1 MRKMLFENRAVWF
14 PPLTALLAASAL
26 AAPPLKSVD
35 LDAPAEDTTEAP
47 PEGDTN
53 PPEAEQAPSETAPMT
68 PGKPATLPKPPP
80 PTAEPRPTVPPGQD
94 YTVKT
99 GDTLW
104 DISGSYL
111 QSPWFWPK
119 LWSYNPQI
127 ANPHWIYPGNEIHFY
142 PGGGAQVGAEASG
155 GPPAPPEDEEEADVQ
170 VMGRIGYV
178 PPGTMLV
185 QTQGFVTRRELLEAG
200 EIVGSTAEKQLLS
213 SGDPVYMSF
222 EHAKPRPGDE
232 LVVFRTIKE
241 VYHPQSGDLIGYL
254 TLLRGTVRVT
264 ASGRP
269 MVTAQIDKNFNTIE
283 RGDKVGPWGE
293 KYLRNVALKGNDRAL
308 AGFVIA
314 TFTPELL
321 NVGEGHLVFVDRGRR
336 DGVQEGNTF
345 NVLEKRDGLEEDY
358 TARWMPGFPVETI
371 GKLLIVDTKET
382 ASEALVINSVRELQ
396 VGDRIEMLPQE
407 TSSR

>member
-1 MRKMLFENRAVWF
+1 MKKMSLVERAWF
-14 PPLTALLAASAL
+14 PTLTVLVAATALAD
-26 AAPPLKSVD
+26 PPLKSID
-35 LDAPAEDTTEAP
+35 LDAPADDSSEAP
-47 PEGDTN
+47 AETQTAPQ
-53 PPEAEQAPSETAPMT
+53 EAEPPPSETAPVT
-68 PGKPATLPKPPP
+68 PGRPTAVPKPPP
-80 PTAEPRPTVPPGQD
+80 PSAEPKPIVPQGQD

-142 PGGGAQVGAEASG
+142 PGGGAQVGSEAPA
-155 GPPAPPEDEEEADVQ
+155 GPGAPPEEEEADVQ
-170 VMGRIGYV
+170 VTGRIGYV
-178 PPGTMLV
+178 PPGTMMV

-200 EIVGSTAEKQLLS
+200 EIVGSPEEKSLLTFNDS
-213 SGDPVYMSF
+213 VYMSF
-222 EHAKPRPGDE
+222 DRAKPRPGDE
-232 LVVFRTIKE
+232 LVVFRTVKE

-269 MVTAQIDKNFNTIE
+269 MITAQIDKSFNTIE

-293 KYLRNVALKGNDRAL
+293 KYLRNVAIKGNDRAL

-321 NVGEGHLVFVDRGRR
+321 NIGEGHLVFVDRGRR

-358 TARWMPGFPVETI
+358 TARWMPGYPVDTI

-382 ASEALVINSVRELQ
+382 ASEALVVNSIRELQ

>member
-1 MRKMLFENRAVWF
+1 MRKKQFEGRAVWF
-14 PPLTALLAASAL
+14 SPLTALLAATAL

-35 LDAPAEDTTEAP
+35 LDAPAEDTSEAP
-47 PEGDTN
+47 AEGDTT
-53 PPEAEQAPSETAPMT
+53 PAETEPSPSETAPMT
-68 PGKPATLPKPPP
+68 PEKAAPLPKPPP
-80 PTAEPRPTVPPGQD
+80 PSAEPRPTVPPGQE

-142 PGGGAQVGAEASG
+142 PGGGAQVGEAAG
-155 GPPAPPEDEEEADVQ
+155 TAPAPPEEEEADVQ
-170 VMGRIGYV
+170 VTGRIGYV

-200 EIVGSTAEKQLLS
+200 EIVASPAEKELLS
-213 SGDPVYMSF
+213 FNDSVYMSF
-222 EHAKPRPGDE
+222 DRAKPRPGDE

-254 TLLRGTVRVT
+254 TVLRGTVRVT

-269 MVTAQIDKNFNTIE
+269 LVTAQIDKNFTTIE

-321 NVGEGHLVFVDRGRR
+321 NIGEGHFVFVDRGRR

-345 NVLEKRDGLEEDY
+345 NVLQKREGLEEDY
-358 TARWMPGFPVETI
+358 TARWMPGLPVETI

-396 VGDRIEMLPQE
+396 VGDHIEMLPQE

>member
-1 MRKMLFENRAVWF
+1 VKNVHPGNRAAWF
-14 PPLTALLAASAL
+14 SPLVAFLAATALGAQ
-26 AAPPLKSVD
+26 PLKSVD
-35 LDAPAEDTTEAP
+35 LDAPGEDSAEAPDTEAP
-47 PEGDTN
+47 APDATD
-53 PPEAEQAPSETAPMT
+53 QAPSETAPMT
-68 PGKPATLPKPPP
+68 PEKPQRSAPKPPP
-80 PTAEPRPTVPPGQD
+80 VNAEPRPTVAPGQD

-142 PGGGAQVGAEASG
+142 PGGGAQVGVEAPAAPQ
-155 GPPAPPEDEEEADVQ
+155 GPSEEDEADVQ
-170 VMGRIGYV
+170 ATGRIGYV
-178 PPGTMLV
+178 PPGTMLI
-185 QTQGFVTRRELLEAG
+185 QTEGFVTRRELLEAG
-200 EIVGSTAEKQLLS
+200 EIVGAPGEKQLLS
-213 SGDPVYMSF
+213 FNDPVYMSF
-222 EHAKPRPGDE
+222 DRARPRPGDQ

-241 VYHPQSGDLIGYL
+241 IYHPQTGDFLGYL
-254 TLLRGTVRVT
+254 TVLRGTVRVT

-269 MVTAQIDKNFNTIE
+269 LVTAQIDKSFNTIE

-293 KYLRNVALKGNDRAL
+293 KYLRNVALKANDRAL
-308 AGFVIA
+308 AGVVIA

-321 NVGEGHLVFVDRGRR
+321 NIGEGHFVFVDRGRR

-345 NVLEKRDGLEEDY
+345 NVLQKRDGLTEDY
-358 TARWMPGFPVETI
+358 SERWMAGYPVETI

-382 ASEALVINSVRELQ
+382 ASEALVVNSVRELL
-396 VGDRIEMLPQE
+396 VGDHIEMLPQE